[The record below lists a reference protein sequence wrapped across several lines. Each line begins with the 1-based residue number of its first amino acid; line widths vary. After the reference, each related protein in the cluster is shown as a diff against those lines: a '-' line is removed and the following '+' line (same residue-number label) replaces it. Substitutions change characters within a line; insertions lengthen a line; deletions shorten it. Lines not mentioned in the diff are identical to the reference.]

1 MQGSQRW
8 GLFLLKSIRTHKNS
22 MRKKVAIQGVRGAF
36 HQEAARNFFGSNIE
50 IVECITFTELIESIE
65 CGNASFGIMAVEN
78 SLVGGILPNYV
89 LIRESTLTVIGE
101 VYLRIV
107 QNLMALPNQTID
119 SIVEVQSHPMA
130 LAQCD
135 DFLLQRRNLRVVASD
150 DTALSAKFISENNLA
165 GVAAIASVEAAKE
178 YGLEIIAPSIE
189 SNKANYTRFMV
200 LSPTQNN
207 ETQIK
212 LNKASIAF
220 ALPHQSGSL
229 QNALQSFSRY
239 GINLTMLHSLP
250 QVGQCWEYYF
260 HADVVFR
267 HIDDFNLALKSLK
280 NHTNYLRVI
289 GVYSA
294 GNFINKNSTN

>member
-1 MQGSQRW
+1 
-8 GLFLLKSIRTHKNS
+8 

-36 HQEAARNFFGSNIE
+36 HQEAARDFFGPNIE
-50 IVECITFTELIESIE
+50 IVECITFKELVEAVE
-65 CGNASFGIMAVEN
+65 CGKASYGIMAVEN
-78 SLVGGILPNYV
+78 SLVGGILPNYA
-89 LIRESTLTVIGE
+89 LIRESVLAVIGE

-107 QNLMALPNQTID
+107 QNLMALPNQTIA
-119 SIVEVQSHPMA
+119 SIIEVQSHPMA

-150 DTALSAKFISENNLA
+150 DTALSAKFIAENNLT
-165 GVAAIASVEAAKE
+165 GVAAIGSIEAAKE

-200 LSPTQNN
+200 LSQEQDNK
-207 ETQIK
+207 TQIK
-212 LNKASIAF
+212 SNKASIAF
-220 ALPHQSGSL
+220 ALPHKSGSL

-250 QVGQCWEYYF
+250 QVGQCREYYF

-267 HIDDFNLALKSLK
+267 HIDDFNLALTSLK

-289 GVYSA
+289 GVY
-294 GNFINKNSTN
+294 GTGDFINENSTN

>member
-36 HQEAARNFFGSNIE
+36 HQEAARDFFGTDIE

-65 CGNASFGIMAVEN
+65 CGNASFGIMVVEN
-78 SLVGGILPNYV
+78 SLVGGILPNYA

-150 DTALSAKFISENNLA
+150 DTALSAKLISENNLA

-178 YGLEIIAPSIE
+178 YGLEIISPSIE

-212 LNKASIAF
+212 SNKSSIAF
-220 ALPHQSGSL
+220 ALPHKSGSL

-260 HADVVFR
+260 HADVVFL

-289 GVYSA
+289 
-294 GNFINKNSTN
+294 

>member
-36 HQEAARNFFGSNIE
+36 HQEAARDFFGTDIE

-78 SLVGGILPNYV
+78 SLVGGILPNYA

-150 DTALSAKFISENNLA
+150 DTALSAKLISENNLT
-165 GVAAIASVEAAKE
+165 GVAAIASVEAANE

-212 LNKASIAF
+212 SNKASIAF
-220 ALPHQSGSL
+220 ALPHKSGSL

-289 GVYSA
+289 GVYCA

>member
-1 MQGSQRW
+1 
-8 GLFLLKSIRTHKNS
+8 

-36 HQEAARNFFGSNIE
+36 HQEAARNFFGSDIE
-50 IVECITFTELIESIE
+50 IFECLTFKELVESVERGKTSY
-65 CGNASFGIMAVEN
+65 GIIAVEN
-78 SLVGGILPNYV
+78 SLVGGILPNYA
-89 LIRESTLTVIGE
+89 LIRESALTVIGE

-119 SIVEVQSHPMA
+119 SILEVQSHPMA

-150 DTALSAKFISENNLA
+150 DTALSAKLISENNLA
-165 GVAAIASVEAAKE
+165 GVAAIGSVEAAKE

-200 LSPTQNN
+200 LSPEQNN
-207 ETQIK
+207 DTQIK
-212 LNKASIAF
+212 TNKASIAF
-220 ALPHQSGSL
+220 ALPHKSGSL

-289 GVYSA
+289 GVYST